1 MLYQIWTELSRVSF
15 CVGNVGQR
23 YSSGWACEGCWDRK
37 GCDGPMRTGGAVG
50 ERQQLFALW
59 LKKIHLGVNGLQ
71 IPLKEWGWE
80 ILVTTLLDRGSQFLA
95 MPSMPPPHASALFLG
110 PLGHLLVVQLTLE
123 QHGFGPHGS
132 TYAWIFSVV
141 NTTALNTQVGWSCR
155 WGTTGGECG
164 VKGFSA
170 EGRVQSLIFIG
181 STVNCSH
188 SSCFLCF
195 GEFS

>member
-1 MLYQIWTELSRVSF
+1 MGPWELVEQWGKDSSFLPCGLRKFIWEWMGFKYHWRSE
-15 CVGNVGQR
+15 VGKYFV
-23 YSSGWACEGCWDRK
+23 A
-37 GCDGPMRTGGAVG
+37 
-50 ERQQLFALW
+50 
-59 LKKIHLGVNGLQ
+59 
-71 IPLKEWGWE
+71 
-80 ILVTTLLDRGSQFLA
+80 TLLDRGSQFLA
-95 MPSMPPPHASALFLG
+95 MPSMPPPHASALFFG
-110 PLGHLLVVQLTLE
+110 PLGHLLVVQLTLG

-155 WGTTGGECG
+155 WGTAGGECG
-164 VKGFSA
+164 VKGFST

-181 STVNCSH
+181 SRVNCSH